1 MSFPS
6 KRNTAFTLVVM
17 CNALALSAVDL
28 ARKRGHLFSSLP
40 LFVTF
45 DGGLSPSKI
54 AAAAST
60 VAPRETFVWGA
71 SPGNLRAWQA
81 AAPHAS
87 LSFYMPYSR
96 APAASMGFDL
106 AFFQAHHPDWVLYG
120 CDRTTVAFWDGQTA
134 KSGSV
139 PLDFTNPA
147 VVEWQMRNQSV
158 PARSLGYDAM
168 AFDNFGGGAR
178 QGANSGR
185 ACGVWVEAGEGAGGD
200 GAGEEAEE
208 KTEEETEE
216 ETEAGK
222 KRTAK
227 SGSHSTHN
235 INRSRNRSHSRS
247 RSGRVWS
254 YRFNQ
259 SSSTFD
265 TSQGNAFREV
275 SVEWLERASKL
286 MKVLV
291 PGMGI
296 VPNQAIGPSGWGRGP
311 LGARVAAASTG
322 MLSERGFTGWANG
335 PVTETELLDEY
346 AWMAALEKQNTSY
359 YSINEVPGNMVSD
372 AWAEWVIGAFLVGAQ
387 PHSSLW
393 LGLIQGYGGFSYS
406 HPGLG
411 VPVGTP
417 LGANFTVVEPCNAS
431 LGARDELGVR
441 LPRNASSLRVEA
453 GPGPGPGLG
462 LGNLLLRNYTNGIAL
477 VNPTLSSHHVDV
489 GAGRAFHSLT
499 GHATAGGVIEMGAQ
513 SALVLVYA

>member
-1 MSFPS
+1 MSFPW
-6 KRNTAFTLVVM
+6 KRNAFTLVVM
-17 CNALALSAVDL
+17 CSTLALSAVASDRKISSHHNTTRYYAAAHL
-28 ARKRGHLFSSLP
+28 ASSLP

-45 DGGLSPSKI
+45 DGGLNPSKI

-87 LSFYMPYSR
+87 LSYYMPYSR

-106 AFFQAHHPDWVLYG
+106 AFFQAYHPDWVLYG

-185 ACGVWVEAGEGAGGD
+185 ACGVWVEAGEGAGGE
-200 GAGEEAEE
+200 GAGEE
-208 KTEEETEE
+208 TEEQA
-216 ETEAGK
+216 EAGK
-222 KRTAK
+222 KQTAT

-235 INRSRNRSHSRS
+235 ISRS
-247 RSGRVWS
+247 RSRSRGGRVWS

-286 MKVLV
+286 MKALV

-322 MLSERGFTGWANG
+322 ILSERGFTGWANG

-359 YSINEVPGNMVSD
+359 YSINEVPGKTVSD

-387 PHSSLW
+387 PHSSL
-393 LGLIQGYGGFSYS
+393 
-406 HPGLG
+406 
-411 VPVGTP
+411 
-417 LGANFTVVEPCNAS
+417 
-431 LGARDELGVR
+431 
-441 LPRNASSLRVEA
+441 
-453 GPGPGPGLG
+453 
-462 LGNLLLRNYTNGIAL
+462 
-477 VNPTLSSHHVDV
+477 
-489 GAGRAFHSLT
+489 
-499 GHATAGGVIEMGAQ
+499 
-513 SALVLVYA
+513 